1 MKLYTIAIFTFS
13 AITAFNSVAETLWT
27 DVSATLLRGNDYEV
41 GDNKRTVF
49 TFEHAAGYSW
59 GDSFLFVDRLHSSNG
74 DKETYAEIAPRL
86 QISDYKNQAFEN
98 IYIATTAEIGDGFTH
113 YLVGLGTKL
122 NIPNFT
128 YANINIYHRN
138 NDSAKNNQQVTFTW
152 ALPIGPLTYDG
163 FIDYVIATGDQHS
176 SMNLTSQLKYNLA
189 EHLNL
194 KTNFFVGFEYV
205 YWQNKFGIDGVDE
218 KNLNLLAKYHF

>member
-1 MKLYTIAIFTFS
+1 MKLFTVAIFTLSTLATF
-13 AITAFNSVAETLWT
+13 TSVAETLWS

-41 GDNKRTVF
+41 GDNQRTVF

-59 GDSFLFVDRLHSSNG
+59 GDSFLFVDRLHSANG
-74 DKETYAEIAPRL
+74 DKETYAEISPRF
-86 QISDYKNQAFEN
+86 QISDYKNQALEN

-113 YLVGLGTKL
+113 YLVGLGTNL

-128 YANINIYHRN
+128 FANINIYHRN
-138 NDSAKNNQQVTFTW
+138 NDSAKNNQQVTFAW

-163 FIDYVIATGDQHS
+163 FIDYVIATGDEHS
-176 SMNLTSQLKYNLA
+176 SVNFTSQLKYNLA